1 MKTKKMEEGSAQIAD
16 VWFTYDVTAM
26 RRLKV

>member
-1 MKTKKMEEGSAQIAD
+1 MKKKMKEGSAQIAD
-16 VWFTYDVTAM
+16 VWFTYDITAM